1 MKNFSILIVLVFI
14 GGCNNGMEDLKDFM
28 ERQKNIPVP
37 PIEPLPQLKPHET
50 FEYNAFGLRDPF
62 SNDLEVDDEENAE
75 LQNEMAEDGRGP
87 DLGRRK
93 EFLESFPLDSLLMV
107 GTYEQDDEFWGLVV
121 DPEGTI
127 HRVSVGHYLGHNHGQ
142 IVAIYENE
150 IQLSEWIN
158 DGLGAWREREAAMA
172 LKEE

>member
-1 MKNFSILIVLVFI
+1 MKYIVYIFMFLMLS
-14 GGCNNGMEDLKDFM
+14 GCNSGMEDLEEFM
-28 ERQKNIPVP
+28 ERQKSIPVP

-62 SNDLEVDDEENAE
+62 SNDLEVDEEDQDLN
-75 LQNEMAEDGRGP
+75 NTMAEDGKGP

-93 EFLESFPLDSLLMV
+93 EFLESFPLDSLVMV

-127 HRVSVGHYLGHNHGQ
+127 HRVSVGHYIGHNHGE
-142 IVAIYENE
+142 IISIFENE
-150 IQLSEWIN
+150 IQISEWVN